1 MELGLATVNIAST
14 FLKELFMKSHL
25 IRLSVISALS
35 LGCIT
40 GALAQGTLPINA
52 AASVNGYIISND
64 ALEQGIQAAL
74 AQGQKDSP
82 ELRKAVLGKM
92 IEISLLSQ
100 QADKDGL
107 ASSEKANSQ
116 LALIRQNY
124 LADLELS
131 TFMSKNPVSDADVQ
145 AEYNREVASLGSQG
159 MIVEYKVSDIAVATE
174 ADAQAALARIKKG
187 EPFDK
192 VAKSVSLAPNKVQGG
207 AVGWVQ
213 AGQTLPQIAAV
224 LTTLSKGQVSP
235 APIQMP
241 QGWYLIKLEDKK
253 STKPPSYEQAKAAI
267 RNGLI
272 QRKQFEFLSQLRQGA
287 NIVVR

>member
-1 MELGLATVNIAST
+1 
-14 FLKELFMKSHL
+14 MKPHA
-25 IRLSVISALS
+25 IRFFVSALLAIS
-35 LGCIT
+35 FVGPSYAQD
-40 GALAQGTLPINA
+40 ALPVNA
-52 AASVNGYIISND
+52 AASVNGVIISND
-64 ALEQGIQAAL
+64 AVEQGIQAAL
-74 AQGQKDSP
+74 SQGQKDSSD
-82 ELRKAVLGKM
+82 LRKAVLGKM

-100 QADKDGL
+100 QAERDGL
-107 ASSEKANSQ
+107 ANSDRANSQ

-131 TFMSKNPVSDADVQ
+131 TYMSRNPVSDADVQ
-145 AEYNREVASLGSQG
+145 AEYNREIATLGSQG

-187 EPFDK
+187 ESFDK

-213 AGQTLPQIAAV
+213 AGQTLPQIATV
-224 LTTLSKGQVSP
+224 LIGLSKGQVSP

-253 STKPPSYEQAKAAI
+253 SSKPPSYEQAKAAI
-267 RNGLI
+267 RNGLM
-272 QRKQFEFLSQLRQGA
+272 QKKQFEFLSQLRQGA

>member
-1 MELGLATVNIAST
+1 
-14 FLKELFMKSHL
+14 MKLHP
-25 IRLSVISALS
+25 IRFFISAVMA
-35 LGCIT
+35 LGFASIACS
-40 GALAQGTLPINA
+40 QDSLPINA
-52 AASVNGYIISND
+52 AASVNGVIISND
-64 ALEQGIQAAL
+64 AVEQGIQAAL
-74 AQGQKDSP
+74 SQGQKDSP

-100 QADKDGL
+100 QAEKDGL
-107 ASSEKANSQ
+107 ANSDRANSQ

-131 TFMSKNPVSDADVQ
+131 TYISKNPVTDADVQ

-159 MIVEYKVSDIAVATE
+159 MIIEYKVSDIAVATE

-187 EPFDK
+187 ESFDK

-213 AGQTLPQIAAV
+213 AGQTLPQIASV
-224 LTTLSKGQVSP
+224 LVTLSKGQVSP

-253 STKPPSYEQAKAAI
+253 SSKPPTFEQAKAAI
-267 RNGLI
+267 RKGLM
-272 QRKQFEFLSQLRQGA
+272 QKKQFEFLSELRQGA

>member
-1 MELGLATVNIAST
+1 MRSHTIGFLA
-14 FLKELFMKSHL
+14 
-25 IRLSVISALS
+25 SAL
-35 LGCIT
+35 
-40 GALAQGTLPINA
+40 LAIGFVGSSHAQNALPINA
-52 AASVNGYIISND
+52 AASVNGFIISND
-64 ALEQGIQAAL
+64 LVEQGIQAAL
-74 AQGQKDSP
+74 SQGQKDSP

-100 QADKDGL
+100 QAEKDGL
-107 ASSEKANSQ
+107 ANSDKANSQ

-124 LADLELS
+124 LADLEL
-131 TFMSKNPVSDADVQ
+131 TTYMSRNPVSDADVQ
-145 AEYNREVASLGSQG
+145 AEYNREIASLGSQG

-187 EPFDK
+187 ESFDK

-213 AGQTLPQIAAV
+213 AGQTLPQIASV
-224 LTTLSKGQVSP
+224 LVTLSKGQVSP

-253 STKPPSYEQAKAAI
+253 SSKPPTFEQAKAAI
-267 RNGLI
+267 RNGLM
-272 QRKQFEFLSQLRQGA
+272 QKKQFEFLSQLRQGA

>member
-1 MELGLATVNIAST
+1 MLVLLIH
-14 FLKELFMKSHL
+14 FRKELFMKL
-25 IRLSVISALS
+25 FPIRFLVSAVIALGFVTAAHS
-35 LGCIT
+35 QE
-40 GALAQGTLPINA
+40 ALPVSA
-52 AASVNGYIISND
+52 AASVNGMIISND
-64 ALEQGIQAAL
+64 TVEQGIQAAL
-74 AQGQKDSP
+74 SQGQKDSP
-82 ELRKAVLGKM
+82 ELRSAVLGKL

-107 ASSEKANSQ
+107 ANSDRANRQ

-145 AEYNREVASLGSQG
+145 AEYNREIASLGAQG
-159 MIVEYKVSDIAVATE
+159 MIVEYKVSDIAVASE
-174 ADAQAALARIKKG
+174 ADAQAALVRIKKG
-187 EPFDK
+187 ESFDK

-213 AGQTLPQIAAV
+213 AGQTLPQIASV
-224 LTTLSKGQVSP
+224 LVTLSKGQVSP

-253 STKPPSYEQAKAAI
+253 SSKPPTFEQAKVAI
-267 RNGLI
+267 RNGLT
-272 QRKQFEFLSQLRQGA
+272 QKKQFEYPSQLRQGA
-287 NIVVR
+287 SIVVR

>member
-1 MELGLATVNIAST
+1 MKSLSSLYLISLVMALGLST
-14 FLKELFMKSHL
+14 AAYSQN
-25 IRLSVISALS
+25 AL
-35 LGCIT
+35 
-40 GALAQGTLPINA
+40 PVNA
-52 AASVNGYIISND
+52 AASVNGMIISND
-64 ALEQGIQAAL
+64 VVEQGIQAAL

-82 ELRKAVLGKM
+82 ELRNAVLGKM
-92 IEISLLSQ
+92 IEIALLSQ
-100 QADKDGL
+100 QAEKDGL
-107 ASSEKANSQ
+107 ANSDRANTQ

-131 TFMSKNPVSDADVQ
+131 TYMSKNPVSDADVQ
-145 AEYNREVASLGSQG
+145 AEYNREIASLGSQG

-187 EPFDK
+187 ESFDK

-224 LTTLSKGQVSP
+224 LTVLSKGQVSP
-235 APIQMP
+235 NPIQMP

-253 STKPPSYEQAKAAI
+253 SSKPPTYEQAKAVI
-267 RNGLI
+267 RNGLV
-272 QRKQFEFLSQLRQGA
+272 QKKQFEFLSQLRQGA

>member
-1 MELGLATVNIAST
+1 MKFHIIR
-14 FLKELFMKSHL
+14 FL
-25 IRLSVISALS
+25 
-35 LGCIT
+35 T
-40 GALAQGTLPINA
+40 GAFLSIGFVGFSYGQDALPVNA
-52 AASVNGYIISND
+52 AASVNGMIIAND
-64 ALEQGIQAAL
+64 TVEQGIQAAL
-74 AQGQKDSP
+74 SQGQKDSP

-92 IEISLLSQ
+92 IEIALLSQ

-107 ASSEKANSQ
+107 ANSERANSQ

-131 TFMSKNPVSDADVQ
+131 TYMAKNPVSDADVQ
-145 AEYNREVASLGSQG
+145 AEYNREIASLGSQG
-159 MIVEYKVSDIAVATE
+159 MIVEYKVSDIAVATA

-187 EPFDK
+187 ESFDK
-192 VAKSVSLAPNKVQGG
+192 VARSVSLAPNKVQGG

-213 AGQTLPQIAAV
+213 AGQTLPQIASV
-224 LTTLSKGQVSP
+224 LISLSKGQVSP

-253 STKPPSYEQAKAAI
+253 SSKPPTYEQAKAAI
-267 RNGLI
+267 RNGLM
-272 QRKQFEFLSQLRQGA
+272 QKKQFEFLSQLRQGA